1 MLQVTLLDGIAGG
14 SQVVERGLHVA
25 GIPGCDD
32 VQQKTQAGCAVEL
45 TGKIAIGEHPAL
57 SIGDVAGQAMDSL
70 SFIEHTPH
78 LTPMRLVREKREHI
92 HGVQDASVF
101 LQSTMDQVL
110 VIEGLQLA
118 REQDGS
124 DRAIFE
130 GGGNAMHIVPTA
142 LNQVPPDGWS
152 PEDRL

>member
-32 VQQKTQAGCAVEL
+32 VQQKTQGGCAVEV

-78 LTPMRLVREKREHI
+78 LTPRRWVREKRAHSRAL
-92 HGVQDASVF
+92 QAASVV
-101 LQSTMDQVL
+101 LQT
-110 VIEGLQLA
+110 
-118 REQDGS
+118 
-124 DRAIFE
+124 
-130 GGGNAMHIVPTA
+130 T
-142 LNQVPPDGWS
+142 
-152 PEDRL
+152 